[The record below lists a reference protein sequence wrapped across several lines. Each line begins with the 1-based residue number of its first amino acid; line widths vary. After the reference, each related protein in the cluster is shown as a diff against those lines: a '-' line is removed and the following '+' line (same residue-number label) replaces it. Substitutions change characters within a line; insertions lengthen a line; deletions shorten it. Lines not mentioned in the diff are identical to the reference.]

1 MDRLNLLAGALSC
14 FVMQAMCLSVFLD
27 QAQLTRKR
35 TIRYSIYA
43 SIILAFMFISVEN
56 SKFGLLFFGICFANF
71 LFEGKLLQK
80 VWVNLLGLAVIYGIG
95 TLDWMVVDSI
105 IKDYGVHWLENQIV
119 TEIRGTLEVTV
130 LWLLAK
136 QTSVIYK
143 ENGQYKR
150 VTRRQAF
157 TIILLTITA
166 VYTFFICDAA
176 YFGDIQLL
184 KNISLAPYI
193 MILFICIIL
202 LILGVNQEM
211 NKLYYK
217 WSNECMSEQLERQL
231 KYYHKLE
238 EVNKETRAIKHDM
251 HNHMLIIKGLAQQ
264 GQLHKL
270 EQYIGE
276 MEQTTE
282 RLGCMVH
289 TGNSIVD
296 AILNDK
302 LQIAKERN
310 IQMEYEVR
318 LSNQLTLDDMDLCV
332 IFANSLDNA
341 IEACERVE
349 DGRVKKIQMKAVCDR
364 GYFFYNIKN
373 TANGRVEVDQK
384 KEFPTNKKD
393 SINHGFGLANIK
405 KSVQKNNGNI
415 NILSKEEEFYL
426 EIDIPVNYGITA

>member
-1 MDRLNLLAGALSC
+1 MDKLTLLVALLNCYVA
-14 FVMQAMCLSVFLD
+14 QAMCLSVFLD

-35 TIRYSIYA
+35 IIRYTLYVIML
-43 SIILAFMFISVEN
+43 IAFMLITHQNPTAGV
-56 SKFGLLFFGICFANF
+56 LFFGVCFANL

-80 VWVNLLGLAVIYGIG
+80 AWVNLLGLAVIYGIG

-105 IKDYGVHWLENQIV
+105 IKHYGSHWLENQIL
-119 TEIRGTLEVTV
+119 TEIRSALEVTI
-130 LWLLAK
+130 LWFLAK
-136 QTSVIYK
+136 QSSVIYK
-143 ENGQYKR
+143 ANGQYKR
-150 VTRRQAF
+150 VTRRQAYA
-157 TIILLTITA
+157 IIVLTITA
-166 VYTFFICDAA
+166 MFTLFICDAV
-176 YFGDIQLL
+176 YFGDFELIQ
-184 KNISLAPYI
+184 NINTAVYVSVFFVC
-193 MILFICIIL
+193 MILL
-202 LILGVNQEM
+202 VLGINEEM

-238 EVNKETRAIKHDM
+238 ELNKETRAIKHDM

-302 LQIAKERN
+302 LQIAKEKN

-318 LSNQLTLDDMDLCV
+318 LGSQLTLDDMDLCI

-349 DGRVKKIQMKAVCDR
+349 DNRVKRIQMKAVCDR

-384 KEFPTNKKD
+384 KEIPTNKKD

-426 EIDIPVNYGITA
+426 EIDIPISYGITA

>member
-1 MDRLNLLAGALSC
+1 MDKLTLLVALLNC
-14 FVMQAMCLSVFLD
+14 FVTQAMCLSVFLD
-27 QAQLTRKR
+27 QAKPTRKR
-35 TIRYSIYA
+35 
-43 SIILAFMFISVEN
+43 IIKYTLYVIMIIAFMLITHQEF
-56 SKFGLLFFGICFANF
+56 KFGILYFGVCFANF

-105 IKDYGVHWLENQIV
+105 IKHYGAHWLENQIL
-119 TEIRGTLEVTV
+119 TEIRSALEATI

-143 ENGQYKR
+143 ANGQYKR

-157 TIILLTITA
+157 TIILLIITA
-166 VYTFFICDAA
+166 IYTFFICDAA

-184 KNISLAPYI
+184 QNISLAAYI
-193 MILFICIIL
+193 MVSFICIIL
-202 LILGVNQEM
+202 LILGINEEM
-211 NKLYYK
+211 NRLYYK

-238 EVNKETRAIKHDM
+238 ELNKETRAIKHDM
-251 HNHMLIIKGLAQQ
+251 HNHMLIIKSLAQQ

-270 EQYIGE
+270 EQYIAE

-282 RLGCMVH
+282 RLGYMVH

-302 LQIAKERN
+302 LQIAKEKN

-318 LSNQLTLDDMDLCV
+318 LSSQFALDDMDLCV

-341 IEACERVE
+341 IEACEKIE
-349 DGRVKKIQMKAVCDR
+349 DGRVKRIQMKAVCDR

-373 TANGRVEVDQK
+373 TANGRVEIDQK
-384 KEFPTNKKD
+384 KEIPTNKKD

-415 NILSKEEEFYL
+415 NIISKEEEFYL
-426 EIDIPVNYGITA
+426 EIDIPISYSITA